1 MSNLNVNLQPENIVS
16 KLKILANIT
25 DKNCVI
31 NEEEWQLLAKE
42 LKNNFYK
49 NMAFRESQPF
59 YNILNNNRLNK
70 IYNLLMD
77 KIRS

>member
-31 NEEEWQLLAKE
+31 NEEEWQLLAK
-42 LKNNFYK
+42 
-49 NMAFRESQPF
+49 
-59 YNILNNNRLNK
+59 
-70 IYNLLMD
+70 
-77 KIRS
+77 